1 MPFFKPFFIQQKMT
15 GMIFLFSIVAML
27 LVSANFF
34 TVELQRMQNLLERDI
49 DSLAKVISSNAAQS
63 MASNNRFA
71 MRDILSTLKERSDIA
86 SAYLLLPDGKTTI
99 SFEEKPTS
107 IGQSLSKRVEDLP
120 DIERRQIK
128 EGLHLASD
136 VAWQESGRMSHFM
149 PVIYRD
155 KLVGYSYLSF
165 EMEDFRRKKI
175 SLSFLWLLS
184 MGIAVIATYFLS
196 LRMHRRVIAPINE
209 LISLMQKISRE
220 KRLLGEVK
228 FEGDNEFAMLYK
240 GFEEMIKSLKER
252 DKLLEKHRE
261 NLELEIQYRTRDLET
276 EKEKAEQATIAKSRF
291 LANMSH
297 EIRTPMIGILGMADL
312 LRKRSLD
319 ADDMQ
324 LVKTIYR
331 SGESLLTIL
340 DDILDFSRVEAGKV
354 IFKPELTDLKQLTRD
369 VMQLMAVNAEN
380 KNLEIFSNLPSE
392 SHLVIADPGRI
403 RQILLNLVGNAIK
416 FTDSGS
422 VTVTLN
428 MIYEESRSIYECCF
442 VVQDTGPGI
451 DSGAHDRIFNSFEQ
465 GDGSPLSKSCGTG
478 LGLAIVKELVD
489 MMNGTVKIDSTP
501 GVGSNFE
508 VCLPLPSGDGSNSE
522 QFESG
527 SLALLLNDQDEKD
540 LVELL
545 EKTGANF
552 HVLLAE
558 DNPVTQH
565 LLSIH
570 MEQVGLELS
579 IVNNGQAA
587 IEFIEK
593 HDIDLVLMDCQMPH
607 MDGFKATEILRS
619 KGIMVPIVA
628 LTAYARNEDQEK
640 CLAIGMNDFLSK
652 PFRQSEFFSI
662 LLKWL
667 RFASHSEGSLH

>member
-1 MPFFKPFFIQQKMT
+1 MT

-86 SAYLLLPDGKTTI
+86 SAYLWLPDGKTTI

-527 SLALLLNDQDEKD
+527 SLALLQNDQDEKD